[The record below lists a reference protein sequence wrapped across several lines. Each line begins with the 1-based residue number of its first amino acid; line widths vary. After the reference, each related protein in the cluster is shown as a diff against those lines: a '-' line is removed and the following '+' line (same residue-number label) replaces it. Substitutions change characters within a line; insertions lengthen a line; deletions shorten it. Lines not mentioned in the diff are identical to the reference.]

1 MLRQEILRA
10 AMLVVLPAAALAV
23 PFAKAAAAEC
33 RTTPGSSAA
42 TGKHWFYRVNRSD
55 HRHCWYLGSA
65 QSEQSSHARGEIPI
79 VNRQLVRHSALEQP
93 DGDKQTA
100 PTSPRPEEVV
110 VQESLALMNFA
121 SRWPNWTSRDFPT
134 HVVAAIGY
142 QDAYPATEADKVQF
156 VEPAGDADSV
166 RPQYAFG
173 KIAFGFLLLA
183 GALTTTLPPLAAAL
197 LKVARRPSASASN
210 RFTTPNRPRSN
221 RRPRRAGSSE
231 TTSGRL
237 SSRTQTGRS
246 TCRSS
251 MAPDTSDDFEI
262 GLKELMGAL
271 QRASAEPYAARSF
284 APDARSRRSRRS

>member
-1 MLRQEILRA
+1 MLRQKILWA
-10 AMLVVLPAAALAV
+10 AMLAVLPAAALAV

-33 RTTPGSSAA
+33 RSTPGSSAA

-65 QSEQSSHARGEIPI
+65 QSEQSSQARGEIPI

-121 SRWPNWTSRDFPT
+121 SRWPNWTSQDFPT

-156 VEPAGDADSV
+156 SEPADDVHSE

-173 KIAFGFLLLA
+173 KIAFGFLLFA
-183 GALTTTLPPLAAAL
+183 GVLTTALPPLASAL
-197 LKVARRPSASASN
+197 LKVARRPSALASN
-210 RFTTPNRPRSN
+210 RFTTSNRRRSN
-221 RRPRRAGSSE
+221 RRLRRAGSSE

-237 SSRTQTGRS
+237 SFRTQTGRS
-246 TCRSS
+246 NCRSS
-251 MAPDTSDDFEI
+251 MAPDTSDDFEM
-262 GLKELMGAL
+262 GLKELMAAL
-271 QRASAEPYAARSF
+271 QRASAEPYTLRSF
-284 APDARSRRSRRS
+284 APTARSRRSRRF

>member
-1 MLRQEILRA
+1 MLRQKILRA

-23 PFAKAAAAEC
+23 PFAEATAAEC

-121 SRWPNWTSRDFPT
+121 SRWPNWTSQEFPA
-134 HVVAAIGY
+134 HEVAAIGY
-142 QDAYPATEADKVQF
+142 QDAYPATEADKAQF
-156 VEPAGDADSV
+156 VEPAGDADSA

-183 GALTTTLPPLAAAL
+183 GVLTTTLPPLAAAL

-210 RFTTPNRPRSN
+210 GFTTPNRPRSS
-221 RRPRRAGSSE
+221 RRLRRAGSSE
-231 TTSGRL
+231 TTSGGL
-237 SSRTQTGRS
+237 SSRTQTDRS
-246 TCRSS
+246 ACQSR
-251 MAPDTSDDFEI
+251 MAPDTSDDFEK

-271 QRASAEPYAARSF
+271 RRASAEPYTLRSF
-284 APDARSRRSRRS
+284 APAARSRGSRRS